1 MTPPFAFERRQHLT
15 KRSPRTSWLL
25 TSSGLRFD
33 RGTGSSLLGETM
45 EPNEA
50 LGIAAQVAVTLAGF
64 AGIVVIFLPESV
76 HQWSRVD
83 RFRLR
88 LLLSNSIFP
97 LAYSLFGMLML
108 TMKPAPGSIWQWCSA
123 FAAVFQ
129 VPFAVATFTAPRRFT
144 PAELKGLPKI
154 LFYPLFAIGIAT
166 LLLQFYNIVVLNR
179 FWPFFAGIF
188 VHLMA
193 AMLQF
198 VRLVLPP
205 QSVIK

>member
-1 MTPPFAFERRQHLT
+1 
-15 KRSPRTSWLL
+15 
-25 TSSGLRFD
+25 
-33 RGTGSSLLGETM
+33 M

-64 AGIVVIFLPESV
+64 AGIVVVFLPESV
-76 HQWSRVD
+76 HQWLPLD

-97 LAYSLFGMLML
+97 LAYSLFGMLLL
-108 TMKPAPGSIWQWCSA
+108 TIKPTPDSIWQWCSG
-123 FAAVFQ
+123 FAVIFQ
-129 VPFAVATFTAPRRFT
+129 VPFAIANFQTLRRFS
-144 PAELKGLPKI
+144 PDELKRVPKI
-154 LFYPLFAIGIAT
+154 LFFSLFAIGIST
-166 LLLQFYNIVVLNR
+166 LLLQIYNIAVLNR

-198 VRLVLPP
+198 VRLVLHSPP
-205 QSVIK
+205 GVTRS